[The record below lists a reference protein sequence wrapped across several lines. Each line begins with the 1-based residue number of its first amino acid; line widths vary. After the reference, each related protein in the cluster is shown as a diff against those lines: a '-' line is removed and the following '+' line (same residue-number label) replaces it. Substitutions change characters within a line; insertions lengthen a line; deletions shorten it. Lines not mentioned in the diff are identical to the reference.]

1 MDEEIIKNIE
11 NKEEEIGEILR
22 QLEIFERVYPYY
34 NNKLQDHMPAS
45 SNNESSLKST
55 MHTENDD

>member
-11 NKEEEIGEILR
+11 NNEEEIGEILR

-34 NNKLQDHMPAS
+34 TNMIQDHMPSS

>member
-1 MDEEIIKNIE
+1 MDEGIIKNIE
-11 NKEEEIGEILR
+11 NKEEEIGDILR

-34 NNKLQDHMPAS
+34 TNMIQDHMPS
-45 SNNESSLKST
+45 SSSKESSLKST